1 MWQVYVNSDIKVDPI
16 FFDVLDQENRAKL
29 EMSADWHIK

>member
-1 MWQVYVNSDIKVDPI
+1 MDSDIKVDPI

-29 EMSADWHIK
+29 EMGSDWHIR

>member
-1 MWQVYVNSDIKVDPI
+1 MDSDIKVDPI

-29 EMSADWHIK
+29 KMAPDWRIQ